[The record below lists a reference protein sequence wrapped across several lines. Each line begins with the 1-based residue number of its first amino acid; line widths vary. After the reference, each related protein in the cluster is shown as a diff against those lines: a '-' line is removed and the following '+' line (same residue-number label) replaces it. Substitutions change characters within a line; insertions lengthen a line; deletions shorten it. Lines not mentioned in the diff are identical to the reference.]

1 MVSPTVELP
10 SGSAATSPSP
20 LAATC
25 LVMSASSPVKALPLA
40 TKSVLQLSSTMTP
53 TLPSTNTSTAPSVA
67 SRSLSLPALARPL
80 ARRMSS
86 ARSASPPDSS
96 SAFLQSSIG
105 APVAL
110 RTAAMSLAEYSAIP
124 VLLERGGARGGGG
137 DRLAGGLSGGLAG
150 GLRGRLGG
158 CRLGLGKLRLAF
170 ALGRRGGV
178 ARLLLLGGL
187 RRLLLRAEDLG
198 RRGRGLGGS
207 IRLGAGLRL
216 LARPEPLTLDDRV
229 GEDAAHEVGG
239 TDRVVVP
246 GDDEVDDVGIAVGV
260 DDRDHRDT
268 EAVGL
273 GDRDVLLLGVDHED
287 RVGRPLEG
295 ADAAEV
301 ALELGDLALDL
312 EAFLLDHLLGL
323 AGRDQPLELVHLG
336 HAAVHGLEVG
346 EHAAEPAVV
355 HVGGVGPLG
364 LLLDRLLG
372 LLLRADEE
380 DRAAVLDGVAHE
392 PVGGVDALQRLLQV
406 DDVDPVALP
415 EDEPLH
421 LGVPAPG
428 LVAEVDSGLE
438 QLLHGDDGRCF
449 CHGTSFRSCSRSWR
463 ADRVRSPGPMRA
475 APRLFLRP

>member
-137 DRLAGGLSGGLAG
+137 DGLGDRLAGGLSG

-158 CRLGLGKLRLAF
+158 CRLGLGELRLAF

-187 RRLLLRAEDLG
+187 RRLLLRAEGLR

-207 IRLGAGLRL
+207 IRLRAGLRL
-216 LARPEPLTLDDRV
+216 LARPQPLTLDDRV
-229 GEDAAHEVGG
+229 GEDAAHEVGR

-273 GDRDVLLLGVDHED
+273 
-287 RVGRPLEG
+287 
-295 ADAAEV
+295 
-301 ALELGDLALDL
+301 ELGDLALDL
-312 EAFLLDHLLGL
+312 EAFLLDHLLVL

-380 DRAAVLDGVAHE
+380 DRAAV
-392 PVGGVDALQRLLQV
+392 
-406 DDVDPVALP
+406 
-415 EDEPLH
+415 
-421 LGVPAPG
+421 
-428 LVAEVDSGLE
+428 
-438 QLLHGDDGRCF
+438 
-449 CHGTSFRSCSRSWR
+449 
-463 ADRVRSPGPMRA
+463 
-475 APRLFLRP
+475 